1 MWNATPKER
10 TSLAI
15 WDLGHG
21 VPSCSNFRKP
31 WIVTAPCSKCHWM
44 DCTMIVP
51 WLYYDCTTIVP
62 WLYHDCTM
70 IVPWLYY
77 DCTTIVPWLPWW
89 HIPHQQPHSQPSR
102 QSAAGL
108 AFDQSWQSTRWCLEN
123 QSDPISALSTLL
135 DMAFEAWPEDAWRIL
150 SAGKNLDFSGV
161 ESFRPRSF
169 SFYQPLWVILWGRNN
184 GGTSTSGEI
193 PWIRESNVRLTADER
208 WLKITLFVD
217 LVHFLTQLLDVS
229 LNLIKLIQFWIQW
242 TFPAHNFFKAIV
254 PIFCPPFVAD
264 KLHIVIQSVA
274 HFDASWRILPCG
286 GCQAQLDF

>member
-1 MWNATPKER
+1 MPLVRSAHPWPFETWYMEFHPAATAG
-10 TSLAI
+10 SLELWPCLVANVI
-15 WDLGHG
+15 G
-21 VPSCSNFRKP
+21 
-31 WIVTAPCSKCHWM
+31 WIA
-44 DCTMIVP
+44 
-51 WLYYDCTTIVP
+51 P

-70 IVPWLYY
+70 IVPRLYH
-77 DCTTIVPWLPWW
+77 DCHDGISLTSSLIVNQAVRVQRVW
-89 HIPHQQPHSQPSR
+89 HS
-102 QSAAGL
+102 
-108 AFDQSWQSTRWCLEN
+108 DQSWQSTRWCLEN

-169 SFYQPLWVILWGRNN
+169 SFYQPLWVILWSRNN

-193 PWIRESNVRLTADER
+193 PWIRESNVRLIADER

-217 LVHFLTQLLDVS
+217 LVHFLTQLLDVW
-229 LNLIKLIQFWIQW
+229 LNWFNSGFNEH
-242 TFPAHNFFKAIV
+242 FPAPHNFFKALV
-254 PIFCPPFVAD
+254 PIFCPSPNVAD

-286 GCQAQLDF
+286 GCQAQLDL

>member
-1 MWNATPKER
+1 MPLLRSAHPWPFETWYMEFHPAATSG
-10 TSLAI
+10 SLELWPRLVANVI
-15 WDLGHG
+15 GWIA
-21 VPSCSNFRKP
+21 P
-31 WIVTAPCSKCHWM
+31 WLYH

-51 WLYYDCTTIVP
+51 RLYHDCTMIVP

-70 IVPWLYY
+70 IVPRLYH
-77 DCTTIVPWLPWW
+77 DCHDGISLTSSLIVNQAVRVQRVW
-89 HIPHQQPHSQPSR
+89 HS
-102 QSAAGL
+102 
-108 AFDQSWQSTRWCLEN
+108 DQSWQSTRWCLEN

-286 GCQAQLDF
+286 GCQAQLDL